1 MLGAGHRQT
10 PSPPP
15 LFTVHIPVKGG
26 GSIGG
31 SLGVGEKG
39 AGRTVVPSSNP
50 PWRGSHYELGEGTRR
65 GPGVA
70 SPSPSPSQGP
80 CRDSQ

>member
-10 PSPPP
+10 PSPAPT
-15 LFTVHIPVKGG
+15 LHSTYSGQRW

-39 AGRTVVPSSNP
+39 ARANSCSFLKPT
-50 PWRGSHYELGEGTRR
+50 LEGVSTMNWEK
-65 GPGVA
+65 G
-70 SPSPSPSQGP
+70 
-80 CRDSQ
+80 